1 MMPSNWLN
9 KNVCA
14 CTYSLGC
21 SEEVDGGWI
30 LSLLFLVLA
39 LLVTD
44 EDERLVVGPE
54 KTYVATGGGEIHTHN
69 VAQYNTTLWQQESSA
84 KNTCKGIL
92 LCILWVMSAHHHH
105 HHCSSLTQRSSYL
118 GDSTV
123 NSQLIMYVVMG
134 VFAKAK
140 ILREWSSVVRCW
152 SCCWKSC
159 HC

>member
-1 MMPSNWLN
+1 MPSNWLN

-39 LLVTD
+39 LLVMTVRD
-44 EDERLVVGPE
+44 SSWGWGQHLLPLGVVDGS
-54 KTYVATGGGEIHTHN
+54 YN
-69 VAQYNTTLWQQESSA
+69 VAQYNTALWQQESST